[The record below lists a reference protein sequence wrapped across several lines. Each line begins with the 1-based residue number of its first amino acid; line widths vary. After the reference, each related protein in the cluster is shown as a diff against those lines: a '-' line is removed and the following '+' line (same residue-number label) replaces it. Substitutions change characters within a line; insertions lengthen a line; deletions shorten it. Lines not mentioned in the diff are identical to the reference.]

1 MYVLKIH
8 GKADLVKR
16 SAKKST
22 DHPIFDEEIM
32 EDPQWIRH
40 RRPARAGLRGRRR
53 RKGLGCCEGAS
64 ILRRKGLRRTGQ
76 TDGRALEVRR
86 PRSGRHTIFLK
97 RGLEET
103 TVLPGLLGDLV
114 RSSGAGDRVLTKGP
128 HGRKENALVGISLL
142 RQDRRRW

>member
-1 MYVLKIH
+1 
-8 GKADLVKR
+8 
-16 SAKKST
+16 
-22 DHPIFDEEIM
+22 M

-64 ILRRKGLRRTGQ
+64 ILRRKRLRRTGQ
-76 TDGRALEVRR
+76 TDGGALEVRR
-86 PRSGRHTIFLK
+86 PRSGRPPIFLK

-103 TVLPGLLGDLV
+103 TVLPGLLRDLV

-128 HGRKENALVGISLL
+128 HGRKEIMLWRASACFGRTGGAGDELL
-142 RQDRRRW
+142 GTFLCH